1 MLLSWKCLV
10 DLDCPS
16 QGPSGLRSSHPR
28 VILPT
33 VMWPENSYVARNF
46 LSSRTK
52 SWFLSHEILLCS
64 AASNPILHIHH
75 AFFVLSKIKGDR
87 PVVLIYLVCFILSR
101 LKERDILHILY
112 PACFVSLS
120 LKERGRFHFTF
131 MPNLSR
137 TSWGAH
143 GTWVQALLP
152 TFPPPGTPG
161 ELAYDGNKALILS
174 YPILSW
180 RLKEQ
185 DILHTLY
192 F

>member
-1 MLLSWKCLV
+1 MAGKQLC
-10 DLDCPS
+10 CPKFFVK
-16 QGPSGLRSSHPR
+16 SHEIR
-28 VILPT
+28 I
-33 VMWPENSYVARNF
+33 SVARNF
-46 LSSRTK
+46 IMLSSIQ
-52 SWFLSHEILLCS
+52 F
-64 AASNPILHIHH
+64 HITHSSRL
-75 AFFVLSKIKGDR
+75 FRLIKDKGGQ
-87 PVVLIYLVCFILSR
+87 VVLIYLVCFILSR

-174 YPILSW
+174 YPILTVK
-180 RLKEQ
+180 RTRYLT
-185 DILHTLY
+185 HTL
-192 F
+192 FLRLFLCVG